1 MVRVSDIRPLPEL
14 VRAAK
19 AGDETAW
26 NALVVKYVPLVY
38 SITSRYRLK
47 STDAQDVSQTL
58 WLRLLEHLGDV
69 RDPMALP
76 GWISVTTK
84 NETLRLLK
92 ARSRSVEV
100 DPLTDPIL
108 DRGAGR
114 GATPDEDLLRS
125 ERRQMIRDGLAELS
139 PKQRALLLMLAA
151 DPPLGYQEIARRLDI
166 PVGSIGPTR
175 ARYLSSLRATAVM
188 SEYAA
193 TET

>member
-100 DPLTDPIL
+100 DPLTDPLL

-151 DPPLGYQEIARRLDI
+151 DPPLGYQEIARRLHI

-175 ARYLSSLRATAVM
+175 ARYLSSLRATAAM
-188 SEYAA
+188 SEYFA

>member
-1 MVRVSDIRPLPEL
+1 M
-14 VRAAK
+14 
-19 AGDETAW
+19 
-26 NALVVKYVPLVY
+26 
-38 SITSRYRLK
+38 
-47 STDAQDVSQTL
+47 SQTL

-114 GATPDEDLLRS
+114 
-125 ERRQMIRDGLAELS
+125 
-139 PKQRALLLMLAA
+139 
-151 DPPLGYQEIARRLDI
+151 
-166 PVGSIGPTR
+166 
-175 ARYLSSLRATAVM
+175 
-188 SEYAA
+188 
-193 TET
+193 

>member
-58 WLRLLEHLGDV
+58 WLRLLEHLDDV

-76 GWISVTTK
+76 GWIGVTTK

-92 ARSRSVEV
+92 ARSRSVAL
-100 DPLTDPIL
+100 DPLSSPIL
-108 DRGAGR
+108 DRGADGK
-114 GATPDEDLLRS
+114 TPDEDLLRA
-125 ERRQMIRDGLAELS
+125 ERRQLVRDGLDELG
-139 PKQRALLLMLAA
+139 PKQRALLLLLTQ
-151 DPPLGYQEIARRLDI
+151 DPALGYQEVSGRLGI

-175 ARYLSSLRATAVM
+175 ARALESLRATAAM
-188 SEYAA
+188 TGYFA
-193 TET
+193 TER

>member
-175 ARYLSSLRATAVM
+175 ARYLSSLRATAAM
-188 SEYAA
+188 SEYFA